1 MNVFIS
7 SSSRVEDKDNL
18 FLARRVAE
26 LIASISHTLICG
38 GNSSGMMKEVY
49 QVFKDK
55 HCPCYCYTLPIY
67 QEKFAEDDNVFYV
80 ENTFDRAKKIYHHMD
95 MAIFLPGGT
104 GSLNEI
110 FALLEE
116 VRTTTFKPII
126 LYNETG
132 HFDLFL
138 QQLERLIQ
146 DGFNDRKVLEMIEV
160 VESIDELK
168 EKQEKGGF

>member
-67 QEKFAEDDNVFYV
+67 QEKFAENDNVFYV
-80 ENTFDRAKKIYHHMD
+80 ENTFDRAKKIYH
-95 MAIFLPGGT
+95 
-104 GSLNEI
+104 LNEI

-116 VRTTTFKPII
+116 ARTTTFKPII